1 MLARTN
7 LNTDWIVTVN
17 VPLSNDTRPVSFNKN
32 IVILFNSYIFVFV
45 HKITQKACSSD
56 SI

>member
-32 IVILFNSYIFVFV
+32 IGILFNSYIFVFV